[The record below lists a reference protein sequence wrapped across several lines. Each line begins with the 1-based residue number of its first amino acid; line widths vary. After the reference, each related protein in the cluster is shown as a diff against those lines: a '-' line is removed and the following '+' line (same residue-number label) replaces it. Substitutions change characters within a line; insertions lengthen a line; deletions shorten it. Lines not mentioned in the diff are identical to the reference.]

1 MRKLV
6 AICFTLLSLL
16 SAETAHA
23 GHAEAEGIAPQK
35 ALTLLLDGNR
45 QFARKGA
52 VSNLNHH
59 ASVSYRKSLA
69 TAQHPFAV
77 IIACSDSRLS
87 PEILFDKGLGE
98 LFVVRVAGNIVGAHE
113 LGSVEYAVEHLGAKL
128 VMVLGHE
135 RCGAVTATYEAR
147 FSGSKV
153 EGNIGSLVASI
164 DPAVTAVMAEGA
176 KATKAELVDR
186 CIHKNVEI
194 VAGQL
199 STKSPIIA
207 EALQKGEI
215 RVVKAYY
222 DLDDGT
228 VSVTP

>member
-1 MRKLV
+1 MRKLF
-6 AICFTLLSLL
+6 AICCTLLFVL
-16 SAETAHA
+16 SAGNLYA
-23 GHAEAEGIAPQK
+23 GHAEAEGVAPQK
-35 ALTLLLDGNR
+35 ALSLLLEGNR
-45 QFARKGA
+45 QFAKKGA
-52 VSNLNHH
+52 VSNLNRH
-59 ASVSYRKSLA
+59 ASVNYRKSLA

-135 RCGAVTATYEAR
+135 RCGAVTAAYDAHL
-147 FSGSKV
+147 SGSKV
-153 EGNIGSLVASI
+153 EGNIGSLVESI
-164 DPAVTAVMAEGA
+164 DPAVTAVIAEGS
-176 KATKAELVDR
+176 KASKGELVDR
-186 CIHKNVEI
+186 SIHKNVEI

-199 STKSPIIA
+199 SAKSSIIA
-207 EALQKGEI
+207 EELEKGEI
-215 RVVKAYY
+215 KVVKAYY

-228 VSVTP
+228 VTVIP